1 MTQDPGSLP
10 RSELTRR
17 GLLVGGAATVFAI
30 MLAACSPSKGTG
42 SSSASGAATRDFA
55 ERFAKFQPADEPNG
69 DLAKVVWP
77 DYVTEAGGD
86 VKELYEFQVTH
97 GELMRYMP
105 CFCGCGRDNGHRSNR
120 DCFIKAVNADGTVD
134 FDTMAPS
141 CGICLGVTRQAKEM
155 LARGAS
161 PRKIRAAID
170 RQYADKIDLSTPTPY
185 PPA

>member
-1 MTQDPGSLP
+1 MTEDPRILTAGV
-10 RSELTRR
+10 LTRR
-17 GLLVGGAATVFAI
+17 RLLIAGAGSLAAI
-30 MLAACSPSKGTG
+30 AIAACSPSRTKG
-42 SSSASGAATRDFA
+42 SAATGASSTDFSQ
-55 ERFAKFQPADEPNG
+55 RFAQYQPADEPNG

-120 DCFIKAVNADGTVD
+120 DCFIKAVNPDGTVE

-141 CGICLGVTRQAKEM
+141 CGICLGVTRQAQEM
-155 LARGAS
+155 LANGAS
-161 PRKIRAAID
+161 PREIRAAID
-170 RQYADKIDLSTPTPY
+170 QQYADKINLSTPTPY

>member
-1 MTQDPGSLP
+1 MTEDPRTVTAGP
-10 RSELTRR
+10 FTRR
-17 GLLVGGAATVFAI
+17 RLLIAGAGSIAAI
-30 MLAACSPSKGTG
+30 AIAACSPSKPTG
-42 SSSASGAATRDFA
+42 SAATDATSTDFSQ
-55 ERFAKFQPADEPNG
+55 RFAKYQPADEPSG

-77 DYVTEAGGD
+77 DYVTEAGDD

-120 DCFIKAVNADGTVD
+120 DCFIKAVNADGTVE
-134 FDTMAPS
+134 FDTMAPG

-155 LARGAS
+155 LAQGAS
-161 PRKIRAAID
+161 PREIRAAID
-170 RQYADKIDLSTPTPY
+170 HQYADKIDLSTPTPY